1 MARRTKTKKKEY
13 LNSTNAQS
21 VANRGLNA
29 AFSQSNGWL
38 RKNEQTG
45 KWEEGGAYTSSKHGR
60 MSTDGKRAG
69 GSTWTFT
76 PKNDDGSAVLKKDGT
91 ARQSG
96 RSQIAT
102 RRQRLYDVKAGLNR
116 VVGENA
122 RAALG
127 IAAGS
132 RGLGLTIG

>member
-1 MARRTKTKKKEY
+1 MARRKTTRKKEY
-13 LNSTNAQS
+13 LNTSNAQS

-45 KWEEGGAYTSSKHGR
+45 KWEEGGAYTSSKRGR
-60 MSTDGKRAG
+60 MSTNGSTAG

-76 PKNDDGSAVLKKDGT
+76 PKNSDGSPVLKKDGT

-96 RSQIAT
+96 RSQIAS
-102 RRQRLYDVKAGLNR
+102 RRQRYYDVR
-116 VVGENA
+116 V
-122 RAALG
+122 
-127 IAAGS
+127 
-132 RGLGLTIG
+132 GLGMVGG